1 MAGQPEIGGGVV
13 GRLPEAMPN
22 TISAAGQVRRSARL
36 NDARLPDARGQVG
49 DLLQAL
55 AAVEC
60 HFTVGGPGG
69 VPAGLLRD
77 LVLITGGLAGRSWLA
92 ANPDTAGAFTALRI
106 TRQPPPLPEL
116 DRILASVL
124 ASRFGFAPPAA
135 A

>member
-1 MAGQPEIGGGVV
+1 
-13 GRLPEAMPN
+13 MPK
-22 TISAAGQVRRSARL
+22 TISAADQLRRCARL
-36 NDARLPDARGQVG
+36 LDARLPDARRQVG

-60 HFTVGGPGG
+60 HFTVGGPAG

-92 ANPDTAGAFTALRI
+92 ANPDTAGAFTALHA
-106 TRQPPPLPEL
+106 TGLPPPLPEL

-124 ASRFGFAPPAA
+124 SHRFGLTPPVAA
-135 A
+135 

>member
-1 MAGQPEIGGGVV
+1 
-13 GRLPEAMPN
+13 MPK
-22 TISAAGQVRRSARL
+22 TISAAGQVRRCAGLTGAR
-36 NDARLPDARGQVG
+36 RQVG

-60 HFTVGGPGG
+60 QFTVGGPAA

-92 ANPDTAGAFTALRI
+92 ANPDTVGAFTALHI
-106 TRQPPPLPEL
+106 TPQPPPLPEL
-116 DRILASVL
+116 DRILAGVL
-124 ASRFGFAPPAA
+124 SGRFGLAPPAA